1 MDDAVNEV
9 VEEARGGV
17 TEKASGAGPLLSD
30 ALLERFRERAPLY
43 DERNSFFTEDLA
55 DLQDAGY
62 LRLFCPVG
70 KGGSGADMRQAAA
83 AQRRLAA
90 AAPATALGINM
101 HLVWTAI
108 AVLLRERGDPSLG
121 FILDEAAAGEIF
133 AFGLSEPGNDAVL
146 FDSTTS
152 AEPSPDGS
160 VTFTGTKI
168 FTSLS
173 PAWTRLGVFGK
184 GPKEGSAGESELV
197 HAFVERG
204 TPGLSIAEDW
214 DPLGMRATQSNT
226 TRLEGVRVP
235 ASAVFRRL
243 PVGPNA
249 DPMVFA
255 VFAAFETLI
264 SAVDAGNADRALELS
279 VEAAHRRTSGPLGLS
294 AAQDPVLRHRIA
306 RGAMRVDALGA
317 QLRALA
323 TDLDEEVDHGTFWF
337 AKLVGLKTAAVE
349 TAGRLTEL
357 GQQVSGGSGYAASSE
372 ISRLH
377 RDALAGQFHPSSVDS
392 AHSTVATAWLG
403 PLQT

>member
-1 MDDAVNEV
+1 MEPAD
-9 VEEARGGV
+9 
-17 TEKASGAGPLLSD
+17 LLSD

-43 DERNSFFTEDLA
+43 DEKNSFFTEDLA
-55 DLQDAGY
+55 DLKAAGY
-62 LRLFCPVG
+62 LRLFCPVDL
-70 KGGSGADMRQAAA
+70 GGSGAGMRHAAA

-108 AVLLRERGDPSLG
+108 AVLLRDRGDPSLG
-121 FILDEAAAGEIF
+121 FILDEAAAGEVF

-184 GPKEGSAGESELV
+184 GPKEGPKEGPGNGSELV
-197 HAFVERG
+197 HAFVRRG
-204 TPGLSIAEDW
+204 TPGLSIIEDW
-214 DPLGMRATQSNT
+214 NPLGMKATQSNT

-243 PVGPNA
+243 PVGPNS

-264 SAVDAGNADRALELS
+264 SAVYAGIADRALELS
-279 VEAAHRRTSGPLGLS
+279 VEAAHRRTPGPKGTS
-294 AAQDPVLRHRIA
+294 AAQDPVMRHRIA
-306 RGAMRVDALGA
+306 GGAMKLDALHA
-317 QLRALA
+317 QLRAVTA
-323 TDLDEEVDHGTFWF
+323 DLDEKVDNGEFWF
-337 AKLVGLKTAAVE
+337 ARLVGLKTAAVD
-349 TAGRLTEL
+349 TARRLTEL
-357 GQQVSGGSGYAASSE
+357 GIQVSGGSGYAATSE
-372 ISRLH
+372 IGRLH
-377 RDALAGQFHPSSVDS
+377 RDALAGQFHPSSIDS
-392 AHSTVATAWLG
+392 ARNTVATAWLG
-403 PLQT
+403 PLDS